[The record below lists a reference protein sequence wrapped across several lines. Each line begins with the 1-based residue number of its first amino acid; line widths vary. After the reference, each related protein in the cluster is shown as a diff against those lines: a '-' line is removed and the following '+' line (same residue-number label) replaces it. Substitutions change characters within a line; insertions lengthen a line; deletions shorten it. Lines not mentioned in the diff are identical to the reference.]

1 MWPSLW
7 APIAA
12 ALLTAVTSGGLA
24 WLVQGWRADARLQTM
39 HAEYA
44 KQDAE
49 RAQAAQALVE
59 TNIKRLQ
66 DAQTAHAKKEAEL
79 RRAAATARAAVD
91 GLRHSTYGI
100 DAKLSAAPEPAR
112 IEFASTAAEL
122 LGECSTRY
130 SDVAAA
136 ADGHAA
142 EVVLLREAW
151 PIGQTVAAHK

>member
-7 APIAA
+7 MPIAA

-24 WLVQGWRADARLQTM
+24 WLVQGWRADARLQAM
-39 HAEYA
+39 HAKHA
-44 KQDAE
+44 KQDA
-49 RAQAAQALVE
+49 QAAQDAQTRIQTAVR
-59 TNIKRLQ
+59 KLQ
-66 DAQTAHAKKEAEL
+66 DAQAQHAKKEAEL
-79 RRAAATARAAVD
+79 RLAAATARAAVD
-91 GLRHSTYGI
+91 GMRRSTYGL

-142 EVVLLREAW
+142 EVVLLRQAW
-151 PIGQTVAAHK
+151 PR

>member
-1 MWPSLW
+1 MGPSLW
-7 APIAA
+7 MPIAA

-49 RAQAAQALVE
+49 RAQAAKALIE

-66 DAQTAHAKKEAEL
+66 DAQVQHAKREAEL

-91 GLRHSTYGI
+91 GLRRSTYGLGT
-100 DAKLSAAPEPAR
+100 KLSAAPEPTR
-112 IEFASTAAEL
+112 VEFARTAAEL
-122 LGECSTRY
+122 LGECSARY

-136 ADGHAA
+136 ADEHAA
-142 EVVLLREAW
+142 EVVMLREAW
-151 PIGQTVAAHK
+151 PR

>member
-7 APIAA
+7 MPIAA

-44 KQDAE
+44 KRDAE
-49 RAQAAQALVE
+49 RAQAARARVE
-59 TNIKRLQ
+59 TAVRKLQ
-66 DAQTAHAKKEAEL
+66 DAQVQHAKREAEL

-91 GLRHSTYGI
+91 GLRRSTYGL

-112 IEFASTAAEL
+112 IEFATAAAEL
-122 LGECSTRY
+122 LGECSARY

-151 PIGQTVAAHK
+151 PR